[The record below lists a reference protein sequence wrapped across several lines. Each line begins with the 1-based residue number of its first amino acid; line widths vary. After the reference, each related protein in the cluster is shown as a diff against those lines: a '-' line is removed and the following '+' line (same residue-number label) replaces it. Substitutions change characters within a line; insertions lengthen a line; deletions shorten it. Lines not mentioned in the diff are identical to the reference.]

1 MGLLTGLLGLVG
13 MAAWESHT
21 TSKEYINKK
30 YPEIA
35 RQNAEKKALYAKI
48 NKRHIETVRS
58 MGYEIADDY
67 EVVHYCGD

>member
-1 MGLLTGLLGLVG
+1 MFFASLAGLLG

-21 TSKEYINKK
+21 TSKENIYKK
-30 YPEIA
+30 HPEIA

-48 NKRHIETVRS
+48 NKRHIDTVRS